1 MWVPAWRGWHRPRS
15 FLESPVSH
23 PRPPAQPFSCLPSRC
38 RQPAA
43 LLSVGTPRQS
53 PGEPSRYRASSLTHG
68 RLGEVGN
75 SSLFARSPPL
85 ALPVPVTATS
95 RRRDAA
101 ARPSLHSPSSQP
113 RSHRTRARTPG
124 TNPLR
129 CCPGSSPRDSPL
141 PRAAGSPGGFQGGP
155 CPCPH
160 TRTHSR
166 RPPNDRQGLE
176 KGWGVFTVP
185 RAASAGPDAAP
196 GRRHPPPSRQ
206 LCPGIPTSRRL
217 LPGKLRHGEGAP
229 LREYRQSVGLLPSPG
244 R

>member
-1 MWVPAWRGWHRPRS
+1 MWVPAWRGWHGPRS

-53 PGEPSRYRASSLTHG
+53 PGRAQPVPGTLPHPRQAGEGGGTAPLPG
-68 RLGEVGN
+68 RP
-75 SSLFARSPPL
+75 PPL
-85 ALPVPVTATS
+85 ALPAPLTAAS
-95 RRRDAA
+95 RQRDAA
-101 ARPSLHSPSSQP
+101 AGPSLYSPCSHP
-113 RSHRTRARTPG
+113 RSHRTPARTPG

-129 CCPGSSPRDSPL
+129 RCPGSSPRDSPL
-141 PRAAGSPGGFQGGP
+141 PRPAGSPGGFQGGP

-160 TRTHSR
+160 TRTHTR

-185 RAASAGPDAAP
+185 RAASAEPDAAP
-196 GRRHPPPSRQ
+196 G
-206 LCPGIPTSRRL
+206 
-217 LPGKLRHGEGAP
+217 
-229 LREYRQSVGLLPSPG
+229 
-244 R
+244 